1 MQALR
6 HSSLNEPLRL
16 FLTTR
21 VLLSLWAF
29 TIITF
34 LLMPAVMV
42 AARGGALVYQS
53 LDSGLGY
60 YLLEPWNR
68 YDAQWYIKIAA
79 EGYGANDGSTAF
91 FPLYPMLIRIV
102 GTLIGGQWLAAAF
115 IVSNIALFGAMIVL
129 HRLVAEQFDP
139 ITARRTLIAWLI
151 FPTAFFLFAGYSEA
165 LFVLLASLTMRAVQ
179 QRNWQCA
186 SVFAGLA
193 TLTRAPGIL
202 LVAVIALAWWMQR
215 RQNQARWLDV
225 LPALI
230 PILCGAAYW
239 LYLGWQFGDAS
250 IWSRGVAY
258 WRVNTLPG
266 QSLVATL
273 QMIAAGSDRI
283 GNHLIDVTFTLFF
296 IGMIIV
302 GLKKLPPLWSLYS
315 IVTLLPP
322 LLSMQTVIRDLP
334 LASLPR
340 YGIVVFP
347 IFVTLALVRLPP
359 IVRLIG
365 ATFALILQMLFI
377 GLFVNW
383 IWIA

>member
-1 MQALR
+1 MHALR

-16 FLTTR
+16 FLGAR

-29 TIITF
+29 IVIAF
-34 LLMPAVMV
+34 LSMPAVMA
-42 AARGGALVYQS
+42 AARGGALVYQAI
-53 LDSGLGY
+53 DSGLGY

-68 YDAQWYIKIAA
+68 YDTQWYIKIAV
-79 EGYGANDGSTAF
+79 EGYAANDGSTAF
-91 FPLYPMLIRIV
+91 FPLYPILIRIV

-115 IVSNIALFGAMIVL
+115 IVSNVALFGAMIVL

-179 QRNWQCA
+179 QRNGWRA
-186 SVFAGLA
+186 GVFAGLA

-202 LVAVIALAWWMQR
+202 LVAVIAYAWWTQDRLKQTRML
-215 RQNQARWLDV
+215 NV
-225 LPALI
+225 LGVLI
-230 PILCGAAYW
+230 PPACGAVYW
-239 LYLGWQFGDAS
+239 LYLGWHFGDAS

-258 WRVNTLPG
+258 WRMNTLPG
-266 QSLVATL
+266 QSILATI
-273 QMIAAGSDRI
+273 QMVAAGSDRI
-283 GNHLIDVTFTLFF
+283 GNHLIDLTFTLFF
-296 IGMIIV
+296 IGMLV
-302 GLKKLPPLWSLYS
+302 LGFNRLPPLWSLYS

-365 ATFALILQMLFI
+365 VTFALILQMLFI